1 MTDPDN
7 IPIFN
12 MSPPQVVSSSN
23 SDINKVRLQFPMN
36 HQHFEPC
43 SSLDPSHS
51 FTRPRIPDNEHS
63 IDLMDPPSR
72 MNHPPSNNQ
81 AAIIF
86 FKTRLCTKFMS
97 RSCIKGENCTY
108 AHAKEELRQPPP
120 NWKEL
125 QRLHLGGNSCINS
138 ENCSYA
144 HGKEELRQPP
154 PNWQE
159 LQWQQLGGNRD
170 TAKFMND
177 SWKKRESAAITIRT
191 IGNNL
196 EGSKTVTKPPRGTY
210 WKTKI
215 CPKSKHTR
223 SCTYGDDC
231 NFAHGDAELQV
242 PGGGGI
248 EAEAAVTMTNSTK
261 AVTPTLRTTRSSAK
275 YAPTLPARV
284 SAMTEEEKKVKKEL
298 LWKKLNKI
306 NRIYG
311 DWIDDLSPERPDLPR
326 EP

>member
-1 MTDPDN
+1 
-7 IPIFN
+7 
-12 MSPPQVVSSSN
+12 
-23 SDINKVRLQFPMN
+23 MN
-36 HQHFEPC
+36 
-43 SSLDPSHS
+43 D
-51 FTRPRIPDNEHS
+51 
-63 IDLMDPPSR
+63 
-72 MNHPPSNNQ
+72 
-81 AAIIF
+81 IF
-86 FKTRLCTKFMS
+86 FKTRLCANFMF
-97 RSCIKGENCTY
+97 RSCRNG
-108 AHAKEELRQPPP
+108 
-120 NWKEL
+120 
-125 QRLHLGGNSCINS
+125 

-231 NFAHGDAELQV
+231 NFAHGDAAQRLSSNLVHGGFFDSHERQLVKGWPPWRRHRLQWHVYKVNFLSSVKFCHPPWATPILLVSLLRHTRYSSELQV

-261 AVTPTLRTTRSSAK
+261 SVTPTLRTTRSSAN
-275 YAPTLPARV
+275 YAPTLPD
-284 SAMTEEEKKVKKEL
+284 EGLKKNLSSKEG
-298 LWKKLNKI
+298 KV
-306 NRIYG
+306 RG
-311 DWIDDLSPERPDLPR
+311 SS
-326 EP
+326 